1 MFRVGFGRSVTE
13 AAEVW
18 LWLDSSEQEERSLN
32 RGLKELP
39 ILFWGFPQT
48 PILIIQDPT

>member
-18 LWLDSSEQEERSLN
+18 LWLDSSEQEERTLN
-32 RGLKELP
+32 RGLKNCLYYFGGSP
-39 ILFWGFPQT
+39 KT
-48 PILIIQDPT
+48 PF